1 MKRPTDDT
9 PVDGEEDESQMDSPI
24 SQARLAAK
32 KQRCLEP
39 ARLCDKDKT
48 QLRLPAKLVE
58 CERKGPDP
66 FAFMSSSAL
75 SMPVLHKMMP
85 DAVYV
90 PTLGGDFKPERNG
103 RALLIKAGCGRGK
116 SFTFREYMTRVL
128 AQSTGARVLLLS
140 ANILYGSN
148 LAAELKKELKDFKVG
163 FYKEEAEVLSS
174 CQVVVCS
181 LESLHHIANQR
192 FEMLLIDEAR
202 TIGGLVGGATMPSF
216 DTVYAL
222 RQLCCDTPRVVM
234 CDADLLFKVDETEE
248 LPAGID
254 FADFLLGGVRS
265 AVCANLTHP
274 GPPHLKRSAR
284 LFYNAESAA
293 VGKEE
298 WFAEI
303 EKAAAAW
310 HENHECRFAISVGS
324 KAQLSEV
331 CLFLKQLKVP
341 YKPYSGDT
349 RQDSKLIDLQE
360 PDEAWIEFGCIPSTT
375 SLSIG
380 VDPKTVQFARVFIW
394 THRMGCNVL
403 TQFQAAMRYGRS
415 DKAPLINPT
424 VDILLDCR
432 PPSVVKVLVDA
443 GKMKATERPTFQDQ
457 LKYLHKRRG
466 SRMRM
471 HVQAMQAVGGHIEGA
486 RRVQHVT
493 DTLLRLMAHGRLE
506 RAMQGSCHNEYVLRI
521 CEHHG
526 WDIVGYEASQAIKLD
541 TSSLPDIQIDPDDE
555 FCVEWTVDEKFEWAL
570 QQVTERGE
578 AGFFD
583 KCYDMVS
590 QNKKEFKGA
599 CATAKL
605 LSKDQFLVKTY
616 WLLQPFER
624 MPDEGDAGIAQL
636 KELDENGVLP
646 GLKLHA
652 HRRVFA
658 PDEQD
663 RRDMARSLEAEDG
676 RVAHP
681 MLRVAMGPRM
691 RAIDDLADL
700 LGLKSL
706 LDDCTLP
713 QRVVDIANRE
723 AKSKKKKVESAD
735 GEAAATESAGP
746 GPPQEELTRMDKA
759 FLQRFRGAAEV
770 FCDKEFTLPDVL
782 DRVATGCGMKLTV
795 RREKR
800 TIKPRTWFIAEMTL
814 SRRLPELMHD
824 FLIYSHAKEEKVSL
838 ADWDTEHA
846 AKDEQDMV
854 EAEEADW
861 WEECGDE
868 PMEEEGD
875 AVEEVDPSVTD
886 TREQRTQKLDGRAL
900 MAKLREL
907 RDKRDI
913 TDQEARWL
921 AWLDAADAAAM
932 PRAASPDIEMEGAGV
947 GAAEGDAGPSR
958 SALFVRYLTVTYG
971 KRRAIGRRTESHPGM
986 QHCPTGLRPQLVRLF
1001 YHDVDLVNCHP
1012 TLFLQ
1017 VARKMK
1023 VDPEEL
1029 GVLEEYVTDRE
1040 AVLKRIGDFYGVPA
1054 AKCKYA
1060 VLRILNGGQPSTW
1073 IRDAKCPLNAKELQA
1088 DLRALVELHKFVQAA
1103 FFGMER
1109 FQSHVAMLTERLRV
1123 ERKAALEM
1131 AEVRL
1136 TNARS
1141 AEDKSTAQKA
1151 IATAKRRVQPSA
1163 IRRTVFSLCVF
1174 ELEDSILDVIDR
1186 SLKRD
1191 GWTVASL
1198 QFDGCHVEHRVG
1210 ADLDAAMRW
1219 AERAVLRET
1228 GYAVQLKEKALFE
1241 CVEEAEE
1248 NDVLMGIE
1256 DDD

>member
-1 MKRPTDDT
+1 MAS
-9 PVDGEEDESQMDSPI
+9 V
-24 SQARLAAK
+24 
-32 KQRCLEP
+32 
-39 ARLCDKDKT
+39 
-48 QLRLPAKLVE
+48 
-58 CERKGPDP
+58 
-66 FAFMSSSAL
+66 
-75 SMPVLHKMMP
+75 
-85 DAVYV
+85 
-90 PTLGGDFKPERNG
+90 
-103 RALLIKAGCGRGK
+103 
-116 SFTFREYMTRVL
+116 
-128 AQSTGARVLLLS
+128 
-140 ANILYGSN
+140 
-148 LAAELKKELKDFKVG
+148 
-163 FYKEEAEVLSS
+163 
-174 CQVVVCS
+174 
-181 LESLHHIANQR
+181 HI
-192 FEMLLIDEAR
+192 
-202 TIGGLVGGATMPSF
+202 V
-216 DTVYAL
+216 
-222 RQLCCDTPRVVM
+222 
-234 CDADLLFKVDETEE
+234 
-248 LPAGID
+248 
-254 FADFLLGGVRS
+254 
-265 AVCANLTHP
+265 
-274 GPPHLKRSAR
+274 
-284 LFYNAESAA
+284 
-293 VGKEE
+293 
-298 WFAEI
+298 
-303 EKAAAAW
+303 
-310 HENHECRFAISVGS
+310 
-324 KAQLSEV
+324 
-331 CLFLKQLKVP
+331 
-341 YKPYSGDT
+341 
-349 RQDSKLIDLQE
+349 
-360 PDEAWIEFGCIPSTT
+360 
-375 SLSIG
+375 
-380 VDPKTVQFARVFIW
+380 
-394 THRMGCNVL
+394 
-403 TQFQAAMRYGRS
+403 
-415 DKAPLINPT
+415 
-424 VDILLDCR
+424 
-432 PPSVVKVLVDA
+432 
-443 GKMKATERPTFQDQ
+443 
-457 LKYLHKRRG
+457 
-466 SRMRM
+466 
-471 HVQAMQAVGGHIEGA
+471 
-486 RRVQHVT
+486 
-493 DTLLRLMAHGRLE
+493 
-506 RAMQGSCHNEYVLRI
+506 
-521 CEHHG
+521 
-526 WDIVGYEASQAIKLD
+526 

-555 FCVEWTVDEKFEWAL
+555 FCVEWTVEEKFEWAL

-886 TREQRTQKLDGRAL
+886 TREQRTQKLDGRVL

-1054 AKCKYA
+1054 AKCKYS

-1186 SLKRD
+1186 SFKRD